1 MLPITAKNA
10 WMDDHLTSIKQI
22 RHDLEAST
30 ESVPWEK
37 VFLEI
42 LQNSQ
47 EKVCARVY
55 LLIKLQASGLQP
67 Y

>member
-1 MLPITAKNA
+1 MLSITAKNA
-10 WMDDHLTSIKQI
+10 WMDDHLTSINQI
-22 RHDLEAST
+22 RHDLEASI